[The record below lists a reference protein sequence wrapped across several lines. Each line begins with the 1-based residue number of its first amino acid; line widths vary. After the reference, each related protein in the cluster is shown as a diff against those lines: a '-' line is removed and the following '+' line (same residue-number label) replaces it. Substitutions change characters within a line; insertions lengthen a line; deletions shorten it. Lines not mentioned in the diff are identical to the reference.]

1 MLAEAWSI
9 LNKTAGAVR
18 AVSRHFVTEV
28 PQEEKTN
35 LKHINCKKVAAL
47 HLHIEKKVTKIIFE
61 FTKRLWTSV

>member
-47 HLHIEKKVTKIIFE
+47 HLNIEKKSQK
-61 FTKRLWTSV
+61 